1 MEQTKFYLG
10 EQIPYE
16 DASIVDRVHHEL
28 CNSSWGGI
36 YQTGRATGQ
45 SVYPIHKMLS
55 YYPIIGPSLRGAT
68 MPSINTVD
76 PRDIYCT
83 TGIGN
88 APLISKRTLNNTLN
102 ENQLYRSDLGF
113 RSNSIGSSDTE
124 TNNLFFRTNITADKI
139 NSSNTLLGLPSGLF
153 AFGFSLNNPVFHFSS
168 STCALCQRF
177 ERRVNCNG
185 CPLAIARDGT
195 PCYKYSS
202 KYDTKDQSDSRW
214 GSDSVYWNSRNNPK
228 PMIEQ
233 LKKAKKIMLKEIK

>member
-1 MEQTKFYLG
+1 MSVTTWKKEFYSVGASTVARDKTKTVIDL
-10 EQIPYE
+10 I
-16 DASIVDRVHHEL
+16 DHCIVKWQGALPENTAKH
-28 CNSSWGGI
+28 
-36 YQTGRATGQ
+36 
-45 SVYPIHKMLS
+45 SVVYS
-55 YYPIIGPSLRGAT
+55 TSAVFD
-68 MPSINTVD
+68 S
-76 PRDIYCT
+76 
-83 TGIGN
+83 
-88 APLISKRTLNNTLN
+88 
-102 ENQLYRSDLGF
+102 
-113 RSNSIGSSDTE
+113 
-124 TNNLFFRTNITADKI
+124 
-139 NSSNTLLGLPSGLF
+139 
-153 AFGFSLNNPVFHFSS
+153 FGFSLNNPVFHFSS